1 MRGRDP
7 LLPNPDHTGVGTLE
21 GGECE
26 ASVTNV
32 DETEGLEEA
41 RQRVISRRRTGKI
54 LIIAFLVVIAIAEV
68 ITFASRA
75 TTAADDAKP
84 EVYYGAP
91 GSTGPNYIAVQAHI
105 VEISAASGTQQVR
118 LVVVPHGSFATPSGA
133 LASPVNLDADG
144 YSGGSITLAPDVI
157 PPPIQLTLDLNGDL
171 SQYPF
176 DRYQSSLTVDL
187 APVRIKLDG
196 TYGSPQFS
204 KSVPMRLLV
213 ASNQH
218 DWVTSSKSAHASIDG
233 SVAINLYAQRGVATI
248 GFALF
253 ELFIMMA
260 LAVIAVSI
268 TFAAIVSVKPLE
280 FSLFV
285 WLGAM
290 LFALPAIRST
300 MPGVPGVGT
309 VVDYTIFFWCLIA
322 VAGCLIVAAI
332 TYIRNSFRAH
342 HQHK

>member
-1 MRGRDP
+1 MNDQ
-7 LLPNPDHTGVGTLE
+7 
-21 GGECE
+21 E
-26 ASVTNV
+26 AAEIE
-32 DETEGLEEA
+32 DA
-41 RQRVISRRRTGKI
+41 RERAISRRRTGKI
-54 LIIAFLVVIAIAEV
+54 LIIVFLVIIAIVEV
-68 ITFASRA
+68 VTFASRA
-75 TTAADDAKP
+75 STSANDAKP
-84 EVYYGAP
+84 EVYYGAS
-91 GSTGPNYIAVQAHI
+91 GSTGPNYIAVEAHI
-105 VEISAASGTQQVR
+105 VEISASSGTQQVR
-118 LVVVPHGSFATPSGA
+118 LVVVPHGTFATPSGA

-157 PPPIQLTLDLNGDL
+157 PPPIQLTLNLNGDL
-171 SQYPF
+171 SSYPF
-176 DRYQSSLTVDL
+176 DRYQSALTVDL
-187 APVRIKLDG
+187 APVRIKPDG
-196 TYGSPQFS
+196 SFGAPDFT

-213 ASNQH
+213 VSNQH
-218 DWVTSSKSAHASIDG
+218 DWVTSSSTAHASING

-253 ELFIMMA
+253 ELFIMVA